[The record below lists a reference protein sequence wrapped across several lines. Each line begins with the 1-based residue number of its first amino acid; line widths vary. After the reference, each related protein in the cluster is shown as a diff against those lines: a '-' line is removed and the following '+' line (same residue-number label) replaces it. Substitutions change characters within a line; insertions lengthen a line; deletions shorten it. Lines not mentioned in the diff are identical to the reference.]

1 MSRIKAMNELN
12 RKTQLNKAQGGFT
25 LIELLIVVA
34 IIGILAAIAIPQ
46 YNNYLDRSAYSACQ
60 AELVNARTV
69 LLAENAVNSTV
80 TSTDDAA
87 IDFDFNACAGPDSE
101 GAPSSPVVSIAAGDP
116 SDTDAPAEGTI
127 VVTGAITSR
136 GTTITEIG
144 VPFSG

>member
-69 LLAENAVNSTV
+69 LLAENAVNSAV
-80 TSTDDAA
+80 TSTAHTA
-87 IDFDFNACAGPDSE
+87 IDFDFNACAGPDGE
-101 GAPSSPVVSIAAGDP
+101 GSPVVSIAADSNDEG
-116 SDTDAPAEGTI
+116 APAEGTI
-127 VVTGAITSR
+127 VVAGAITSR
-136 GTTITEIG
+136 GATITEIG